1 VKTVAQKSD
10 MMTNKILKFILSAYR
25 TELLS
30 DVPVAVVVADA
41 VDVVKAVAVV
51 VVVAAADA
59 VAVVAVVV
67 VGLN

>member
-1 VKTVAQKSD
+1 MKTVAQKSD

-25 TELLS
+25 TEFLS

-51 VVVAAADA
+51 VA
-59 VAVVAVVV
+59 VADAVVV
-67 VGLN
+67 VVVFVGLN